1 MVEVRAFRGLRFAPS
16 RVADLGQ
23 VLAPPY
29 DVIAPDEHRALLER
43 SPYNIVRIELPTNG
57 SNDPYVEAARTLEAW
72 RQSGVLERDEQ
83 SSLYLYEERFE
94 FAGQQRARRALVAAL
109 RLEPWSAG
117 QVLPHERTM
126 AGPKEDRL
134 HLMRATRANVSPIWT
149 LYRGDAP
156 ALGRAWDLAAGRE
169 PERSARLEDGTEHR
183 LWPLTD
189 PELNAA
195 IEADFRP
202 LKLYIADGHHRY
214 ETALHFRDE
223 LASQLLLEADHP
235 ANFVLVHLVAED
247 DPGLVLLATHRL
259 VKNLGPLDQ
268 VELETELGSDWH
280 GEYFPIWEGAPREQL
295 EALLERLAA
304 AGQSERVV
312 GLFGP
317 DTSLFGLLILRN
329 QQLLEQRAPERS
341 DAWRALDVAL
351 LDEGLLK
358 PLLER
363 AGAEREASVRYERDP
378 YLALQA
384 VLGGEYQLA
393 LFLNPTRP
401 EQVGAIADVGDRMPE
416 KSTYFY
422 PKPPTGLVMRELG

>member
-29 DVIAPDEHRALLER
+29 DIISPDEHRLLLER
-43 SPYNIVRIELPTNG
+43 SPYNIVRIELPTDG
-57 SNDPYVEAARTLEAW
+57 SNEPYVAAARTLDAW
-72 RQSGVLERDEQ
+72 RNDGVLERDEQ
-83 SSLYLYEERFE
+83 PCLYLYEVRFE
-94 FAGQQRARRALVAAL
+94 FAGQQRSRRALVAAL

-117 QVLPHERTM
+117 QVLPHEQTM

-134 HLMRATRANVSPIWT
+134 QLMRATRANISPIWT
-149 LYRGDAP
+149 LYRGESP
-156 ALGRAWDLAAGRE
+156 ALVRAWDLATGRE
-169 PERSARLEDGTEHR
+169 PERFARLDDGTEHR
-183 LWPLTD
+183 LWRLAER
-189 PELNAA
+189 ELNDA
-195 IEADFRP
+195 IEADFGP
-202 LKLYIADGHHRY
+202 LKLFIADGHHRY
-214 ETALHFRDE
+214 ETALHFRDG
-223 LASQLLLEADHP
+223 LASQLQLEADHP

-259 VKNLGPLDQ
+259 VKNLGGLDQ

-295 EALLERLAA
+295 EALLAQLESS
-304 AGQSERVV
+304 GQSERVV

-317 DTSLFGLLILRN
+317 DTSIFGLLILRN
-329 QQLLEQRAPERS
+329 KTLLEERAPERS
-341 DAWRALDVAL
+341 AAWRGLDVAL

-363 AGAEREASVRYERDP
+363 AGANREASVRYERDA
-378 YLALQA
+378 YAALQA
-384 VLGGEYQLA
+384 VLRGDAQLA

-401 EQVGAIADVGDRMPE
+401 EQVRAVAELGDRMPE
-416 KSTYFY
+416 KSTYFH